1 MDIVRKRTAYSRTE
15 IEQISLKPTT
25 VILFTWHFYLK
36 RPLKIQ
42 ELKRA
47 NVLKSAPQSII
58 RVDHETYLR
67 IRQEGEID
75 ERFVIG

>member
-1 MDIVRKRTAYSRTE
+1 MDIVGKRTAYSRAE

-58 RVDHETYLR
+58 EIDHETYLR
-67 IRQEGEID
+67 IRKEGEID
-75 ERFVIG
+75 ERFAIG